1 MGFGDFVEGVG
12 NAFHD
17 AGASV
22 FGYDTVAEKEAN
34 QQAEQAAKT
43 GEQERDRLAKE
54 NRALK
59 EGVSGYD
66 QPAISQC
73 VNWSSYSHEQI
84 FNTNRDTIDEGR
96 ADEVGTAWNNLG
108 KRLRERG
115 APFEAKLKEI
125 IGGGWQGE
133 AAEQAKTVGEP
144 VKMWMEYSG
153 NAFEMTGNKLKEA
166 ASAAGQVKQTV
177 PEPQGHDWG
186 RTAAAAIPMGLIGGG
201 GDALAQ
207 MEERKQ
213 AEKGAQEAM
222 GRIYSPT
229 FTNVDAHMPQYQKPD
244 GTVVEPPPA
253 RPPEETDWGKRPVID
268 DRQRIGVGPGDS
280 GTGIGGGVG
289 SGGGG
294 GGSGSGGGG
303 FGSGGGGGV
312 GGGGY
317 GGGSGGGGG
326 YTPPAGTDSAWSKP
340 PTAQPG
346 YGNLPPAPG
355 PSSGGGN
362 PPGAFGAMPPGGFGG
377 GGAGGA
383 GRAGGMGGIGRGGA
397 GTGGVSAG
405 GRAGTGGLGA
415 GGAAG
420 VGAAGAGRGAGAGG
434 RGGMAG
440 MGGGAGRGGQQG
452 QDDEHERPSWLEE
465 QDDVWMNDMPKTAP
479 PVLGE

>member
-22 FGYDTVAEKEAN
+22 FGYDTVAEKEAKK
-34 QQAEQAAKT
+34 QAEQAAKT
-43 GEQERDRLAKE
+43 GEQERDALAKQ
-54 NRALK
+54 NRALQ

-186 RTAAAAIPMGLIGGG
+186 RTAAAAIPMGLVGGG

-229 FTNVDAHMPQYQKPD
+229 FTNVDSHMPQYQKPD

-253 RPPEETDWGKRPVID
+253 RPPEETDWGKRPVVD
-268 DRQRIGVGPGDS
+268 DRNRTGIGPGDS

-289 SGGGG
+289 SGVGGG
-294 GGSGSGGGG
+294 GGSGSGSGGGGG
-303 FGSGGGGGV
+303 FGSGGDRKSV
-312 GGGGY
+312 
-317 GGGSGGGGG
+317 
-326 YTPPAGTDSAWSKP
+326 
-340 PTAQPG
+340 
-346 YGNLPPAPG
+346 
-355 PSSGGGN
+355 
-362 PPGAFGAMPPGGFGG
+362 
-377 GGAGGA
+377 
-383 GRAGGMGGIGRGGA
+383 
-397 GTGGVSAG
+397 V
-405 GRAGTGGLGA
+405 
-415 GGAAG
+415 
-420 VGAAGAGRGAGAGG
+420 
-434 RGGMAG
+434 
-440 MGGGAGRGGQQG
+440 
-452 QDDEHERPSWLEE
+452 
-465 QDDVWMNDMPKTAP
+465 
-479 PVLGE
+479 

>member
-22 FGYDTVAEKEAN
+22 FGYDTVAEKEAKK
-34 QQAEQAAKT
+34 QAEQAAKT
-43 GEQERDRLAKE
+43 GEQERDALAKQ
-54 NRALK
+54 NRALQ

-186 RTAAAAIPMGLIGGG
+186 RTAAAAIPMGLVGGG

-229 FTNVDAHMPQYQKPD
+229 FTNVDSHMPQYQKPD

-253 RPPEETDWGKRPVID
+253 RPPEETDWGKRPVVD
-268 DRQRIGVGPGDS
+268 DRNRTGIGPGDS

-289 SGGGG
+289 SGVGGG
-294 GGSGSGGGG
+294 GGSGSGSGGGGG
-303 FGSGGGGGV
+303 FGSGGSGGSGAG

-340 PTAQPG
+340 PTVQPG

-355 PSSGGGN
+355 PGSGGGN
-362 PPGAFGAMPPGGFGG
+362 PPGAFGAMPP
-377 GGAGGA
+377 A
-383 GRAGGMGGIGRGGA
+383 
-397 GTGGVSAG
+397 VSAV
-405 GRAGTGGLGA
+405 A
-415 GGAAG
+415 
-420 VGAAGAGRGAGAGG
+420 
-434 RGGMAG
+434 
-440 MGGGAGRGGQQG
+440 
-452 QDDEHERPSWLEE
+452 EE
-465 QDDVWMNDMPKTAP
+465 QAEPVARAASAAAVSVPVVCPRVAGPVRADSVPEARRVLVPRERAEAPVPEAAVAWRVWAVPDAAVSRDRTTSTSVRPGWRSRTTS
-479 PVLGE
+479 G